1 MRNDADGDIEH
12 WCIARD
18 LSKIDRWHTEAV
30 KSGT

>member
-12 WCIARD
+12 SCIARN
-18 LSKIDRWHTEAV
+18 LWKIDRWHTEAE